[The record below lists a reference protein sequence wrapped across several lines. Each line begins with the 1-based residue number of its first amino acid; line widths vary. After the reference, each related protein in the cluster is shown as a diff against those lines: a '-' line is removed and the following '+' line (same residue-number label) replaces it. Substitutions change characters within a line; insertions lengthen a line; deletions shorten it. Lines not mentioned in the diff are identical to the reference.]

1 MAVQSENHKQRYIQ
15 YFKNKLNSIYSSGQ
29 KDRAYIQQQS
39 EDKKKMLKNYQQE
52 ELELLEEINK
62 LHQDQTDAKK

>member
-29 KDRAYIQQQS
+29 KDRVYIQQQA